1 MSGTI
6 VNIAAYLFTA
16 VADPG
21 ALRPVMTAVCQ
32 ELALKG
38 TVLLTPEGI
47 NLFLAGTRD
56 GIDGFLTW
64 LRRDPRFSPIR
75 VKESLSAAQPFRRLK
90 VKVKA
95 EIITLRR
102 PQLRPAQGRAPL
114 VTAQD
119 LKRWLDQGM
128 DDGGRPVV
136 LVDTRNACE
145 VAAGTFVGARHYG
158 IRKFTE
164 FPAAVEADREAL
176 AGATVVT
183 FCTGGIRCEKAALF
197 MAEAGFEHVRQ
208 LDDGILGYFAAEG
221 DAHYQGGCF
230 VFDERAAVDASL
242 APMTPGMM
250 SPG

>member
-1 MSGTI
+1 MSGSI

-32 ELALKG
+32 GLDLKG

-47 NLFLAGTRD
+47 NLFLAGTRE
-56 GIDGFLTW
+56 GIDGFLDW
-64 LRRDPRFSPIR
+64 LRRDPRFSTIR
-75 VKESLSAAQPFRRLK
+75 VKESLSTVQPFQRLK

-119 LKRWLDQGM
+119 LKRWLDQGQ
-128 DDGGRPVV
+128 DDAGRPVV

-197 MAEAGFEHVRQ
+197 MAEVGFQHVRQ
-208 LDDGILGYFAAEG
+208 LDDGILGYFAAVG
-221 DAHYQGGCF
+221 GKHYQGGCF
-230 VFDERAAVDASL
+230 VFDDREAVDAQL
-242 APMTPGMM
+242 APVATSLVPSG
-250 SPG
+250 